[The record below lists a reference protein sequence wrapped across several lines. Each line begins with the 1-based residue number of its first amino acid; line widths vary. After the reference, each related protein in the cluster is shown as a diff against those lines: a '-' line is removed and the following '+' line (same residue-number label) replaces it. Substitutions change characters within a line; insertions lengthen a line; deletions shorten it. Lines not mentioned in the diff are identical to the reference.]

1 MMEVY
6 ANLFEPFDG
15 YKFLTR
21 DLVLISLL
29 IKILYQ
35 IILY

>member
-1 MMEVY
+1 MEVY

-15 YKFLTR
+15 YEFLSQE
-21 DLVLISLL
+21 LVLISLL